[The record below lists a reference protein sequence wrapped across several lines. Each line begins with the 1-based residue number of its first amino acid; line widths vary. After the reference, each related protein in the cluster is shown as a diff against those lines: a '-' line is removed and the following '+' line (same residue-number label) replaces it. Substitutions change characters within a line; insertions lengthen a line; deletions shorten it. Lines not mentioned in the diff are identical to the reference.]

1 MCRWAGTN
9 SWASELS
16 KEAVGKL
23 LHTVPWTNSLTKSNA
38 AHCEHPGERPD
49 ERKQIKITRAD
60 SQDTW
65 ASELSKEAVG
75 ANKVLCWSPDA
86 FVRCQKLF
94 QTVNLFDQ
102 RFEPACK
109 GDFSHGGRTSARF
122 LFVFSSLKTP
132 PVIGASAEMGASA
145 QGRE

>member
-1 MCRWAGTN
+1 MQVASRDT
-9 SWASELS
+9 WASEFS

-23 LHTVPWTNSLTKSNA
+23 RHAVPWTNSLTKLNA

-86 FVRCQKLF
+86 FVRCQPRA
-94 QTVNLFDQ
+94 D
-102 RFEPACK
+102 
-109 GDFSHGGRTSARF
+109 
-122 LFVFSSLKTP
+122 
-132 PVIGASAEMGASA
+132 
-145 QGRE
+145 

>member
-1 MCRWAGTN
+1 MTIPLRQWSTKSNAAHCEHPGERPDERKQIKITRADSQDT
-9 SWASELS
+9 WASELS
-16 KEAVGKL
+16 KEAVGNL

-75 ANKVLCWSPDA
+75 ANKVLCWSPVA
-86 FVRCQKLF
+86 FVRCQL
-94 QTVNLFDQ
+94 LRD
-102 RFEPACK
+102 
-109 GDFSHGGRTSARF
+109 
-122 LFVFSSLKTP
+122 
-132 PVIGASAEMGASA
+132 
-145 QGRE
+145 